1 MRLPRLLFFARND
14 TSIAFCNSR
23 YLMDFLTSALIFFIF
38 FFTIGIFLIFLIY
51 ILPIFLGAPFV
62 STSKERV
69 EKMLELANP
78 RANELLYDLGSGDGR
93 IVIEAVKKYGVRAI
107 GIELNPILVFLS
119 RRRIK
124 KLGLESQAEIYW
136 GNFFGEKFS
145 GADTIIMYL
154 FQLTNNRLEKK
165 FLQELKPGTKIV
177 SQSFTFKKIPFLKS
191 HPKEKS
197 IRLYQIPDSSY
208 LS

>member
-1 MRLPRLLFFARND
+1 
-14 TSIAFCNSR
+14 
-23 YLMDFLTSALIFFIF
+23 MDFLICFLILLLLFL
-38 FFTIGIFLIFLIY
+38 IGVALIFLIY

-62 STSKERV
+62 STPKARIN
-69 EKMLELANP
+69 KMLELADP
-78 RANELLYDLGSGDGR
+78 KTSKLLYDLGSGDGR

-107 GIELNPILVFLS
+107 GIELNPILVFFS
-119 RRRIK
+119 RRRIR
-124 KLGLESQAEIYW
+124 KLDLQNQAEIYW
-136 GNFFGEKFS
+136 GNFFQKNFS
-145 GADTIIMYL
+145 GADTIIIYL

-191 HPKEKS
+191 HPKDKS
-197 IRLYQIPDSSY
+197 IRLYQIPDSSR